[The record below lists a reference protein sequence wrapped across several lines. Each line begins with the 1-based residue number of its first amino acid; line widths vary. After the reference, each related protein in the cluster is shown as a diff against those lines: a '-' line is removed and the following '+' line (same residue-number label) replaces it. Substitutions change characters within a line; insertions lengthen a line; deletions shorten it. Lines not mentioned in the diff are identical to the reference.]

1 MQGGSI
7 PNIPEGDPKMSV
19 VDPRPA
25 AAQRTAASRTRI
37 VATWLVAVPLLAF
50 FSFSV
55 VAGAATMD
63 GKQPLARAVEKLPKT
78 KTVVEISAPNEG
90 VVQKFTHAAKLVC
103 TVDQAQLT
111 RVQAQWRTSTSSLLV
126 NGSTISVVSVY
137 GATESAL
144 RNTLGNATCTL
155 VQVAR
160 VFFLPFDAHTS

>member
-1 MQGGSI
+1 
-7 PNIPEGDPKMSV
+7 
-19 VDPRPA
+19 
-25 AAQRTAASRTRI
+25 
-37 VATWLVAVPLLAF
+37 
-50 FSFSV
+50 
-55 VAGAATMD
+55 MD

-90 VVQKFTHAAKLVC
+90 VVQKLTHAAKLVC
-103 TVDQAQLT
+103 TVNPAQLT
-111 RVQAQWRTSTSSLLV
+111 RVQAEWRTSRSSLLV